1 MATFSE
7 ALELLKANKLVK
19 RRVVKNDTV
28 IMIYKKRLYQMSQI
42 TGVRYPYSPSNRDL
56 LAEDWVEVEST
67 EELDLVEPTTK
78 RTLIIY
84 NTQITSKKEAQHLV
98 DILNCDDSTI
108 WDCADRCGVEII
120 EVPID

>member
-7 ALELLKANKLVK
+7 ALELLKANKRVK

-28 IMIYKKRLYQMSQI
+28 IIIYKKRLYQMSQS

-56 LAEDWVEVEST
+56 LAEDWMEVGAFEG
-67 EELDLVEPTTK
+67 LDLIEPTTK

-84 NTQITSKKEAQHLV
+84 NTQKTSKKECQHLV